1 MYMYYNVLVKQFR
14 QLGTLDALTSDI
26 FLICLNLNL
35 NLNYVILNFV
45 FVFVFGYGE
54 RGMAL
59 LDVYDVHR
67 LRLCLRPRLQRRA
80 LDLTET

>member
-35 NLNYVILNFV
+35 NYVILN

-67 LRLCLRPRLQRRA
+67 LRPCLRPRLQRRA